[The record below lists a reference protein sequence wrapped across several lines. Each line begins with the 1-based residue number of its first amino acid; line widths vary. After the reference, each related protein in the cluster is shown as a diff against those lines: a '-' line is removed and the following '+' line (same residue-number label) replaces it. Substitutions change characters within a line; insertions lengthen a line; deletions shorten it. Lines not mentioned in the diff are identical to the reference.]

1 MAKLKKRADGR
12 YQRRITLSDGRSKL
26 VYGRSLAALNEAEE
40 AVRAEDRSGLVVGDH
55 TLVGEWAKVWI
66 ETYKS
71 GLRPNTVRMYR
82 DTYNL
87 HIRPFLGSMELQA
100 VRPVHVMSVMASVSG
115 SSESQQKKVLLTMRQ
130 IFAEA
135 RRNRLMNIDPTEGVK
150 ITPHATE
157 KKKEYLS
164 MPELKTFIEALSAL
178 DDKRPLL
185 FCALCSYCGL
195 RKEEALG
202 LKWSDIE
209 GGRLTVRRA
218 LTFSRGHTDS
228 SMELKS
234 KAAHRVLPVPVPLQE
249 ILTKAERPCEWIIP
263 TTDGRQM
270 TDGGFKRMW
279 AKAARSSEIHIHPH
293 MLRHT
298 YATNLYRAGVPL
310 RAAQKLLGHSSIQMT
325 ANIYT
330 HLEDEDAMAVGGQI
344 DAYLANFA

>member
-1 MAKLKKRADGR
+1 MDTEGRYRVAKLKKRADGR

-26 VYGRSLAALNEAEE
+26 VYGKSLAALNEAEE

-164 MPELKTFIEALSAL
+164 MPELKTFIKALSAL
-178 DDKRPLL
+178 EEMCIRDSLYPIWNWVSSTPLFL
-185 FCALCSYCGL
+185 YGSRYAWPSGV
-195 RKEEALG
+195 LG
-202 LKWSDIE
+202 LS
-209 GGRLTVRRA
+209 L
-218 LTFSRGHTDS
+218 
-228 SMELKS
+228 
-234 KAAHRVLPVPVPLQE
+234 
-249 ILTKAERPCEWIIP
+249 
-263 TTDGRQM
+263 
-270 TDGGFKRMW
+270 
-279 AKAARSSEIHIHPH
+279 IHISIRRTA
-293 MLRHT
+293 LQLCQN
-298 YATNLYRAGVPL
+298 AVQL
-310 RAAQKLLGHSSIQMT
+310 SSV
-325 ANIYT
+325 
-330 HLEDEDAMAVGGQI
+330 HLCG
-344 DAYLANFA
+344 YL